1 MKIIILGAGQVGG
14 TLARNLATEDN
25 DITLVDKD
33 GALLLE
39 ISNQLD
45 LQTITGHCAYPEVL
59 ERAGIEDADLVIA
72 VTNSDETNLIAC
84 DISHH
89 LFHVPKKIARVR
101 SPEYLR
107 YADKLFKKDVFPVD
121 VVISP
126 EKVVTDYIAKL
137 ISYPGALQ
145 VLDFADGLV
154 QLVGLKAYYGGPLVG
169 HAIAALKE
177 HMPTIDTRVAAIFRR
192 GRPIKP
198 TGQTVIEAD
207 DEVFF
212 LAATENILSVM
223 GELQRLENPY
233 RQIVIAGG
241 GHIGEGLA
249 ESLEKD
255 YKVKLIERDP
265 SRASQLAERLNNTVV
280 LNGDA
285 SDRELLKEEN
295 IDQMD
300 VFIAVTNNDAA
311 NIMSAML
318 AKHMGVRKTMVLIN
332 RTEYVDLIQGHEIDV
347 AISPQ
352 QATTG
357 SLLTHIRRGDVATV
371 YSLRKGAAEAI
382 ETIAHGD
389 AQTSKVVGKAIGD
402 VNLPSGTAIG
412 AIVRN
417 QQVLIAHDN
426 IVIQS
431 DDHVIL
437 FMVDKSV
444 ISQVEDL
451 FQVDATFI

>member
-25 DITLVDKD
+25 DITIIDRDNVQLRDL
-33 GALLLE
+33 A
-39 ISNQLD
+39 NQLD
-45 LQTITGHCAYPEVL
+45 LQTIAGHCAHPDIL
-59 ERAGIEDADLVIA
+59 QRAGIEDADLVIA
-72 VTNSDETNLIAC
+72 VTNSDETNMVACEIA
-84 DISHH
+84 HH
-89 LFHVPKKIARVR
+89 LYHVPKKIARVR
-101 SPEYLR
+101 SPQYLK
-107 YADKLFKKDVFPVD
+107 YKQKIFDKKVFPVD

-126 EKVVTDYIAKL
+126 EKVITDYIEKL
-137 ISYPGALQ
+137 ISFPGALQ
-145 VLDFADGLV
+145 VLDFAGGLL
-154 QLVGLKAYYGGPLVG
+154 QLVAVKAYYGGPLVG
-169 HAIAALKE
+169 HAIAALKD
-177 HMPTIDTRVAAIFRR
+177 HMPTVETRVAAIFRR

-212 LAATENILSVM
+212 IAARPHIRKVM

-233 RQIVIAGG
+233 QHIMIAGG
-241 GHIGEGLA
+241 GHVGEGLA
-249 ESLEKD
+249 KALEKN
-255 YKVKLIERDP
+255 YQVKIIERDKV
-265 SRASQLAERLNNTVV
+265 RAAQLAEKLHHSVV

-285 SDRELLKEEN
+285 SDRDMLRDEN

-332 RTEYVDLIQGHEIDV
+332 RTEYADLIQGHEIDV

-357 SLLTHIRRGDVATV
+357 SLLTHIRRGDVTAV

-389 AQTSKVVGKAIGD
+389 EQSSQVVGRAIGD
-402 VNLPSGTAIG
+402 VKLPPGTSIG
-412 AIVRN
+412 AIVRGEK
-417 QQVLIAHDN
+417 VIIAHDN
-426 IVIQS
+426 IVIKS

-451 FQVDATFI
+451 FQVEANFF

>member
-25 DITLVDKD
+25 DITLVDRD
-33 GALLLE
+33 GSLLLE

-45 LQTITGHCAYPEVL
+45 LQTITGHCAYPNVL
-59 ERAGIEDADLVIA
+59 QQAGIEDADLVIA
-72 VTNSDETNLIAC
+72 VTNSDETNLVACEIA
-84 DISHH
+84 HH

-101 SPEYLR
+101 SPEYLS
-107 YADKLFKKDVFPVD
+107 YSEKLFKKEVLPVD

-212 LAATENILSVM
+212 IAATNNIRSVM

-249 ESLEKD
+249 KSLEND

-265 SRASQLAERLNNTVV
+265 IRASQLAENLHHTVV

-285 SDRELLKEEN
+285 SDREMLKEEN

-332 RTEYVDLIQGHEIDV
+332 RTEYVDLIQGQEIDV

-357 SLLTHIRRGDVATV
+357 SLLTHIRRGDVSAV

-389 AQTSKVVGKAIGD
+389 EQTSKVVGKAIDD
-402 VNLPSGTAIG
+402 VNLPPGTAIG
-412 AIVRN
+412 AIVRG

-426 IVIQS
+426 IVIKS

-444 ISQVEDL
+444 ISKVEDL

>member
-25 DITLVDKD
+25 DITLVDRD
-33 GALLLE
+33 SALLLE

-45 LQTITGHCAYPEVL
+45 LQTISGHCAYPDVL
-59 ERAGIEDADLVIA
+59 QRAGIEDADLVIA

-84 DISHH
+84 HISHH

-101 SPEYLR
+101 STEYLR
-107 YADKLFKKDVFPVD
+107 HSEDLFKKDVFPVD

-198 TGQTVIEAD
+198 TGQTIIEAD

-212 LAATENILSVM
+212 LAATENIRSVM

-249 ESLEKD
+249 KSLESD

-265 SRASQLAERLNNTVV
+265 DRASGLSERLHHTVV

-332 RTEYVDLIQGHEIDV
+332 RTEYVDLIQGQEIDV

-357 SLLTHIRRGDVATV
+357 SLLTHIRRGDVTTV

-389 AQTSKVVGKAIGD
+389 EQTSDVVGKAIGNVD
-402 VNLPSGTAIG
+402 LPAGTSIG

-444 ISQVEDL
+444 IRKVEDL